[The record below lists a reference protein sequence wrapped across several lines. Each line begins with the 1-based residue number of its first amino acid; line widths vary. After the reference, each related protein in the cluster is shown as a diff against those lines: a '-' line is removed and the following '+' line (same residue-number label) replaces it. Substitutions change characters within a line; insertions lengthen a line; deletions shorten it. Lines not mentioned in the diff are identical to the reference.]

1 MNDLNRGG
9 RLPRGVG
16 GPPLAASFLFSLAF
30 VASLEAQERTGS
42 APNVAETR
50 ESEAWQEP
58 VQLSLE
64 EAVRRAVTLDQDV
77 LVARAEEARIRGT
90 EREVRARSLPD
101 LSLDAGYTRNLQLPV
116 IFFNTPEGVEQI
128 TIGERNDY
136 QLALSL
142 TQPLLDFSLGPAR
155 RAATLSR
162 RSTAAT
168 VEAARTAAAL
178 EARLAYFA
186 VLLDRELVRVQELA
200 LAQAR
205 ARLAD
210 VEGMVRAGTASEF
223 DLLTAQVEVEN
234 LRPELI
240 EAENRLALD
249 RNRLKRTV
257 ALPLRAELVL
267 TDSLEPP
274 DADDELA
281 EDELLPDRA
290 LRQRADVEAQRL
302 AVDLYRQNVAAER
315 GAGLPSFDLVAG
327 LTRRASSQEFL
338 PGEEDFT
345 QSATAGLSVNLP
357 LFDGR
362 ARAGRVQQ
370 AEAAVDRE
378 GFRLRRLEEDVRL
391 EVQQA
396 RQDLRAARERI
407 AASRANVR
415 RAERALEMA
424 RSRFRTGVSSQL
436 ELSEAELGATRARTN
451 YAEALHAFHVAR
463 ARLMAAVGQR

>member
-1 MNDLNRGG
+1 MNYPNLGRRAARRGEVVW
-9 RLPRGVG
+9 LLATALIGVA
-16 GPPLAASFLFSLAF
+16 AASPM
-30 VASLEAQERTGS
+30 EAQE
-42 APNVAETR
+42 
-50 ESEAWQEP
+50 EA
-58 VQLSLE
+58 VRLSLD
-64 EAVRRAVTLDQDV
+64 EAVRRAVTLDDDV

-101 LSLDAGYTRNLQLPV
+101 LSLSAGYTRNLQQPV
-116 IFFNTPEGVEQI
+116 IFFNTPEGVQQI

-136 QLALSL
+136 QFGLSL

-155 RAATLSR
+155 RAASLSR
-162 RSTAAT
+162 RSTAAV
-168 VEAARTAAAL
+168 VEVARTGAAL
-178 EARLAYFA
+178 EAKLAYFT

-200 LAQAR
+200 LAQAG

-234 LRPELI
+234 LRPALI
-240 EAENRLALD
+240 EARNRLALD
-249 RNRLKRTV
+249 RNRLKRAV
-257 ALPLRAELVL
+257 ALPLEAELVL
-267 TDSLEPP
+267 ADSLEPP
-274 DADDELA
+274 ETVDVLA
-281 EDELLPDRA
+281 EDERLVDRA
-290 LRQRADVEAQRL
+290 LDERADVEAQRL

-327 LTRRASSQEFL
+327 LTRRASSQELF

-345 QSATAGLSVNLP
+345 QSATAGLSVSLP

-362 ARAGRVQQ
+362 ARSGRVQQ

-378 GFRLRRLEEDVRL
+378 SFRLRRLEDDVRL

-396 RQDLRAARERI
+396 RQDLGAARERI
-407 AASRANVR
+407 AASRTNVR

-424 RSRFRTGVSSQL
+424 RTRFRTGVSPQL

-451 YAEALHAFHVAR
+451 YAEALHAFHVAL
-463 ARLMAAVGQR
+463 ARLVAAMGRR

>member
-1 MNDLNRGG
+1 MSYPNRGRRAARRG
-9 RLPRGVG
+9 EVVRLLATTLIGV
-16 GPPLAASFLFSLAF
+16 AVAF
-30 VASLEAQERTGS
+30 PMEAQE
-42 APNVAETR
+42 
-50 ESEAWQEP
+50 EP
-58 VQLSLE
+58 VRLSLD
-64 EAVRRAVTLDQDV
+64 EAVRRAVTLDDDV

-101 LSLDAGYTRNLQLPV
+101 LSLSAGYTRNVQQPV
-116 IFFNTPEGVEQI
+116 IFFNTPEGVQQI

-136 QLALSL
+136 QFGLSL

-155 RAATLSR
+155 RAAILSR
-162 RSTAAT
+162 RSTAAA
-168 VEAARTAAAL
+168 VEAARTGAAL
-178 EARLAYFA
+178 EAKLAYFT

-200 LAQAR
+200 LTQAG

-234 LRPELI
+234 LRPALI
-240 EAENRLALD
+240 EARNRLALD
-249 RNRLKRTV
+249 RNRLKRAV
-257 ALPLRAELVL
+257 ALPLEAELVL

-274 DADDELA
+274 ETVDLPA
-281 EDELLPDRA
+281 EDELPAERA
-290 LRQRADVEAQRL
+290 LQERADVEAQRL

-327 LTRRASSQEFL
+327 LTRRASSQELF

-345 QSATAGLSVNLP
+345 QSATAGLSVSLP

-362 ARAGRVQQ
+362 ARSGRVQQ

-378 GFRLRRLEEDVRL
+378 SFRLRRLEDDVRL

-396 RQDLRAARERI
+396 RQDLGAARELI
-407 AASRANVR
+407 AASRTNVR

-424 RSRFRTGVSSQL
+424 RTRFRTGVSPQL

-463 ARLMAAVGQR
+463 ARFAAAMGLR